1 MPNVNPCCSVGVG
14 SRCRYFPAQR
24 GPFHRQRLGEDLF
37 TKFFKEGLHEA
48 GPGVEVSCVH
58 IQVGDIFCCEE
69 AREHASSEDGR
80 DLRLLTVRSGQVPPA
95 PLRLLSHT
103 GHSTQLAKHVHNRN
117 DFPNFQ
123 TLFSCLHCYR
133 GSPSP
138 RERVPRA
145 PYRKQNT
152 GAALELARGQ
162 GLQKAQLASLLPLS
176 FSHSPVM
183 AADGI
188 DLFYHWE
195 VRLESHSVVTSHYI
209 TRTPPTVQAM
219 DTAHYSLSSW
229 FPHNFSWADWGVE
242 KRLEQMRFCCGADS
256 EAEKLW
262 EAEGGH
268 E

>member
-69 AREHASSEDGR
+69 AREHASSEDGG
-80 DLRLLTVRSGQVPPA
+80 DLRLLTVRSGQVPPS

-103 GHSTQLAKHVHNRN
+103 GHSTQLAKHVHDRN

-133 GSPSP
+133 GSPSLRGCP
-138 RERVPRA
+138 ERRIEN
-145 PYRKQNT
+145 RI
-152 GAALELARGQ
+152 Q
-162 GLQKAQLASLLPLS
+162 GLLWSRPGDRASRRHSWQAYCP
-176 FSHSPVM
+176 FHSP
-183 AADGI
+183 
-188 DLFYHWE
+188 
-195 VRLESHSVVTSHYI
+195 
-209 TRTPPTVQAM
+209 TV
-219 DTAHYSLSSW
+219 L
-229 FPHNFSWADWGVE
+229 
-242 KRLEQMRFCCGADS
+242 
-256 EAEKLW
+256 
-262 EAEGGH
+262 
-268 E
+268 